1 VVVVAFFIPLLVFLA
16 FYVRTRRGRQA
27 VALNEVQVMPTMKT
41 RTNGG
46 GGKSDAPVD
55 DEEGL

>member
-41 RTNGG
+41 RTSG